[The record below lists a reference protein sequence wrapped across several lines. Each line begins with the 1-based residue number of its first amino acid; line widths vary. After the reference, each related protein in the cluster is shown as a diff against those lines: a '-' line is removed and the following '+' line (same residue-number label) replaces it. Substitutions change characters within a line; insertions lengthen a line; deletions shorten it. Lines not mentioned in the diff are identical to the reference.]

1 VEDKMKFRLLL
12 ALLLALTMTMGVTLL
27 ACDDDDDDDDNDDE
41 ADDGEADDDDTTD
54 DDTTD
59 DDTTD
64 DDDDDDTIDDD
75 DDDDTIDCPAL
86 TEGEAEKFFWAG
98 EPPLMGGQTLIAGIE
113 AYGHQILGVA
123 GVIAM
128 HGLKVDQLQWTIIDP
143 DDSLLGAHDLK
154 IPDGGTIDDGDPNMY
169 VAMIYN
175 ASVTGTY
182 DEMWVSVSGCVQ
194 IDEIGWVGE
203 TFTGSLEN
211 VIFRKVTNETTGE
224 LDWAGPVGFMGSWTA
239 SGTVIAQ

>member
-1 VEDKMKFRLLL
+1 MSGIDVIVVGAGASGIPAAIAAARIG
-12 ALLLALTMTMGVTLL
+12 ARVTLL
-27 ACDDDDDDDDNDDE
+27 EEDMV
-41 ADDGEADDDDTTD
+41 
-54 DDTTD
+54 
-59 DDTTD
+59 
-64 DDDDDDTIDDD
+64 
-75 DDDDTIDCPAL
+75 P
-86 TEGEAEKFFWAG
+86 
-98 EPPLMGGQTLIAGIE
+98 GGAP
-113 AYGHQILGVA
+113 
-123 GVIAM
+123 
-128 HGLKVDQLQWTIIDP
+128 VD
-143 DDSLLGAHDLK
+143 
-154 IPDGGTIDDGDPNMY
+154 MY

-239 SGTVIAQ
+239 SGTVIAE